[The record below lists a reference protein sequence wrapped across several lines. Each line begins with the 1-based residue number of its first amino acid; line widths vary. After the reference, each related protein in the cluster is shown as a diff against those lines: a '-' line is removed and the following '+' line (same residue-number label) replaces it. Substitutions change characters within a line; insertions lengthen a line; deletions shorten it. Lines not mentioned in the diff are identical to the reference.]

1 MRYTSKIIALLMLT
15 IVPVGA
21 YTQQPA
27 EVPQAEC
34 PTVKMA
40 VERLPDLNIPR
51 MSHATL
57 CLGGEL
63 TVLGGHTS
71 GFVPTT
77 TIEYFRDGQ
86 WHVLPT
92 VYPHDAGLAVELSTG
107 KVLLA
112 GGYLQ
117 SLGIGQ
123 TFTVEHYDPATH
135 VVEGWGCL
143 DTKRAMASGVELD
156 SGRVL
161 IAGNWY
167 YDDNIEMYDGKGH
180 FNHVKRSSESRA
192 NPYLLRCSDDD
203 VLIIG
208 GDDKGSPIKSGVVD
222 RLRGE
227 PFTVP
232 LLQEWWP
239 ISAESVNYNMS
250 YCAIGDPS
258 RHEYDYLIGVVNDSM
273 QCAVVRVIDT
283 HFTLLPLASQLPR
296 TFHGDTIY
304 YNPVIADRKA
314 RRAYLFGRQSVKE
327 GRLFVA
333 AIDYDRNPAPV
344 TLYFSDSLKATGHE
358 GTNVVLM
365 PDGNLALVGG
375 SLLDNFH
382 PLPSALILRVVPS
395 ENAAEAPVA
404 TSSNLRPL
412 LLGLCALL
420 LAVALAAYWL
430 LRRKQY
436 HVPTDSNLPADNN
449 LPAADNTPATPEPIQ
464 SNMDQLMGRLRE
476 LMEREQPYLNSE
488 LKIGEVAA
496 ALGTNTRYV
505 SDSIKNCEGVS
516 FAQFV
521 NAYRIAHAKQLLSN
535 NPDKKVAEIWGSS
548 GFATETSFFR
558 TFKSFTGMTPRE
570 WLQEGGQ

>member
-1 MRYTSKIIALLMLT
+1 MLT
-15 IVPVGA
+15 VVPVGA
-21 YTQQPA
+21 YTQPPA
-27 EVPQAEC
+27 ETPQAEC
-34 PTVKMA
+34 PTVKMD

-57 CLGGEL
+57 CIGGEL

-71 GFVPTT
+71 GFVPTA
-77 TIEYFRDGQ
+77 TIEYYRDGQ
-86 WHVLPT
+86 WHLLPT

-123 TFTVEHYDPATH
+123 TFTVEHYDATAH
-135 VVEGWGCL
+135 IVEGWGCL

-167 YDDNIEMYDGKGH
+167 HQDDIELYDGQGH

-208 GDDKGSPIKSGVVD
+208 GDDKGKPIKSGVVD

-239 ISAESVNYNMS
+239 IAAESVNYNMS
-250 YCAIGDPS
+250 CCAIGDPS
-258 RHEYDYLIGVVNDSM
+258 DHEYDYLIGVVNDSM
-273 QCAVVRVIDT
+273 QFAVVRVTGT
-283 HFTLLPLASQLPR
+283 HFTLLPLASALPC

-333 AIDYDRNPAPV
+333 AIDYACNPAPV
-344 TLYFSDSLKATGHE
+344 TLYYTDSLKATGHE

-382 PLPSALILRVVPS
+382 PLPSALILRVAPA

-404 TSSNLRPL
+404 ASSNLRPL
-412 LLGLCALL
+412 LLALCALL
-420 LAVALAAYWL
+420 LVVAVAAYWL
-430 LRRKQY
+430 LRRKQ
-436 HVPTDSNLPADNN
+436 HHDPADSN
-449 LPAADNTPATPEPIQ
+449 LPAADNTPAAPGPVQ
-464 SNMDQLMGRLRE
+464 NNMEQLMARLRE
-476 LMEREQPYLNSE
+476 LMERERPYLNSE

-496 ALGTNTRYV
+496 TLGTNTRYV
-505 SDSIKNCEGVS
+505 SDSIKTCEGIS

-535 NPDKKVAEIWGSS
+535 NPDKKVAEICVSS

-570 WLQEGGQ
+570 WLQQGGQ